1 MGFKTVFIR
10 DSEKLRLY
18 LDNLIVETKDG
29 DISFL
34 ISDLKYLIIDNNKAT
49 LSVRLINKLT
59 ENNVAL
65 VLCDLSHHPS
75 TQLLPINSHF
85 ATSGMMFKQIKWDDN
100 LKSLLQ
106 AKIIK
111 EKIQSQIY
119 ILRKNNKSPKVIAHL
134 EGFRDDVQIADSTNR
149 EGLAAKMYFRE
160 MFGDDF
166 VRFNDDIVNAGL
178 NYGYAIFRSLIEAI
192 IVSKGLVPNI
202 GIFHKGV
209 TNGFNLADDVIEIY
223 RPIVDDYV
231 LNNLMNEDLLK
242 HEHKEELI
250 KLTDLKIEYKGQMNT
265 INNTIEMFIESIIR
279 CFDTNSD
286 EEFVPPSL
294 FRIEENDL

>member
-18 LDNLIVETKDG
+18 LDNLIVDTKDG
-29 DISFL
+29 EISFL
-34 ISDLKYLIIDNNKAT
+34 ISDLKYLIIDNNKST

-65 VLCDLSHHPS
+65 VLCDLSHHPC

-85 ATSGMMFKQIKWDDN
+85 ASSGMMFKQIKWDEH

-106 AKIIK
+106 ARIIQ

-119 ILRKNNKSPKVIAHL
+119 ILKRNCKSISVIAHL
-134 EGFRDDVQIADSTNR
+134 EGFKGEVQDGDATNR

-160 MFGDDF
+160 MFGDNF
-166 VRFNDDIVNAGL
+166 VRFNDDIANAGL

-192 IVSKGLVPNI
+192 IVSKGLVPNL

-223 RPIVDDYV
+223 RPLVDDYV
-231 LNNLMNEDLLK
+231 LNNLMNEDMLK
-242 HEHKEELI
+242 TEHKQELI

-265 INNTIEMFIESIIR
+265 ISNTIEMFIESIIR
-279 CFDTNSD
+279 CFETNSLD
-286 EEFVPPSL
+286 DFVPPSL
-294 FRIEENDL
+294 IRIDDI

>member
-279 CFDTNSD
+279 CFDTDSD